1 MGDEWAA
8 GLSQGAG
15 DSLYS
20 GHGRASLEDAD
31 ARGLGRATLTLH
43 PPASSLFPT
52 SSSHD
57 IFDGSRETPYTRGM
71 AEPVWKMPLGTEHEA
86 SELEEAMEEP
96 TLLRWVTSPEGRRE
110 LLELPLTRELFLNP
124 QLGDT
129 MVQGEWH
136 DITAGEIAGIL
147 RNHFRQLKDVCVF
160 HDMKHYLLPRRPA
173 PAPDVSVI
181 RGLPPRRRRSV
192 FRVKKEGV
200 RPCLLI
206 EVVSPGAE
214 ARRADLE
221 DKVEL
226 YRIAGIPE
234 YLIVDSP
241 SGLTGLPF
249 TLLGYRLDS
258 AGRYQPMQSDAEG
271 RFLSETTGI
280 WFQVTPDG
288 QRIYLFEASTGRRLL
303 NLTEQEERADRE
315 ADARKAAE
323 EKVLR
328 EADARKAA
336 EAELAHL
343 RAEIERL
350 RGE

>member
-1 MGDEWAA
+1 
-8 GLSQGAG
+8 
-15 DSLYS
+15 
-20 GHGRASLEDAD
+20 
-31 ARGLGRATLTLH
+31 
-43 PPASSLFPT
+43 
-52 SSSHD
+52 
-57 IFDGSRETPYTRGM
+57 
-71 AEPVWKMPLGTEHEA
+71 
-86 SELEEAMEEP
+86 MEEP

-280 WFQVTPDG
+280 WFQVPPDG